1 MVDGVGPIRSGG
13 ALVGK
18 LQEHNGCI
26 TQPHM
31 RGAAVCHLVCS
42 IIRMLLYFTDNKR
55 FWFLSEGMLWL
66 ME

>member
-13 ALVGK
+13 ALAGK

-26 TQPHM
+26 TQPHG
-31 RGAAVCHLVCS
+31 RGATVCNLICN
-42 IIRMLLYFTDNKR
+42 IIGMLSYITDNKR
-55 FWFLSEGMLWL
+55 FWFLPEGMLWL